1 MANFI
6 ERDKR
11 KRNSYLKFFEK
22 REKLRKDL
30 KNKSQTM
37 SNRYEAQIKLNKLN
51 KSSSNICLSNRCII
65 TGRTHS
71 ISKLFRISR
80 IKLREL
86 ISAGSVNGTKKS
98 SW

>member
-11 KRNSYLKFFEK
+11 KRNCYLNFFKK
-22 REKLRKDL
+22 RENLKKLLKDRE
-30 KNKSQTM
+30 QEM
-37 SNRYEAQIKLNKLN
+37 PIRYKAQIDLNNLIKD
-51 KSSSNICLSNRCII
+51 SSKVRLSNRCLI

-71 ISKLFRISR
+71 VLKNFRMSR
-80 IKLREL
+80 IKIREL
-86 ISAGSVNGTKKS
+86 ISSGLINGTKKS

>member
-1 MANFI
+1 MTNLI

-11 KRNSYLKFFEK
+11 KRKSYLTLFEK
-22 REKLRKDL
+22 RERLKKILKDR
-30 KNKSQTM
+30 NQEM
-37 SNRYEAQIKLNKLN
+37 STRYQAQIGLNKLSKN
-51 KSSSNICLSNRCII
+51 SSGVRLTNRCLM

-71 ISKLFRISR
+71 VLKSFRISR

-86 ISAGSVNGTKKS
+86 VSIGLVNGTKKS

>member
-1 MANFI
+1 MANLI

-11 KRNSYLKFFEK
+11 KRKSYLVLFEK
-22 REKLRKDL
+22 REKLKKILKDRDQEI
-30 KNKSQTM
+30 SI
-37 SNRYEAQIKLNKLN
+37 RYQAQIELNKLSKN
-51 KSSSNICLSNRCII
+51 SSKVRLTNRCLV

-71 ISKLFRISR
+71 VLKSFRISR

-86 ISAGSVNGTKKS
+86 ASIGLINGTKKS

>member
-1 MANFI
+1 MTNLI

-11 KRNSYLKFFEK
+11 KRKYYLTLFEK
-22 REKLRKDL
+22 REKLKILL
-30 KNKSQTM
+30 KNREQSM
-37 SNRYEAQIKLNKLN
+37 SIRYKAQIELNNMSKN
-51 KSSSNICLSNRCII
+51 SSRIRLSNRCLL

-71 ISKLFRISR
+71 VSKLFRVSR

-86 ISAGSVNGTKKS
+86 ISIGLINGIRKS

>member
-1 MANFI
+1 MANLI

-11 KRNSYLKFFEK
+11 RRECYLTLFKK
-22 REKLRKDL
+22 RESLKRILKDREQDMSVRY
-30 KNKSQTM
+30 KSQI
-37 SNRYEAQIKLNKLN
+37 ELNKLS
-51 KSSSNICLSNRCII
+51 KDSSKRRLSNRCLI

-71 ISKLFRISR
+71 VLKSFRLSR

-86 ISAGSVNGTKKS
+86 ISIGLVNGTKKS

>member
-11 KRNSYLKFFEK
+11 KRKCYLTLFKK
-22 REKLRKDL
+22 RENLKKLLKDRD
-30 KNKSQTM
+30 QDM
-37 SNRYEAQIKLNKLN
+37 SIRYKAQIELNKLS
-51 KSSSNICLSNRCII
+51 KDSSRVRLSNRCLI

-71 ISKLFRISR
+71 VLKSFRISR
-80 IKLREL
+80 IKIREL
-86 ISAGSVNGTKKS
+86 VSIGLINGTKKS

>member
-11 KRNSYLKFFEK
+11 KRSCYLNSFKR
-22 REKLRKDL
+22 REKLREIL
-30 KNKSQTM
+30 KNKDEDISI
-37 SNRYEAQIKLNKLN
+37 RYKTQIELNKLT
-51 KSSSNICLSNRCII
+51 KDSSKIRLSNRCVI

-71 ISKLFRISR
+71 VSKAFRISR

-86 ISAGSVNGTKKS
+86 ISIGFVNGTKKS

>member
-1 MANFI
+1 MANLI

-11 KRNSYLKFFEK
+11 KRKSYLTLFLK
-22 REKLRKDL
+22 REKIKRILKDR
-30 KNKSQTM
+30 NQEM
-37 SNRYEAQIKLNKLN
+37 SVRYKAQIELNKLS
-51 KSSSNICLSNRCII
+51 KKGSKVRLANRCLI

-71 ISKLFRISR
+71 VLKSFRISR

-86 ISAGSVNGTKKS
+86 INMGLINGTKKS